1 MERKGVSGVIVAILS
16 ILFLVVGLL
25 VGYIITSNSIK
36 CEDVKEENK
45 DVVEK
50 DEVKNEVDE
59 AALLNE
65 ITKVYLDTYSYIN
78 SGEIAID
85 SDISKLEG
93 TKKYFTNKALDYIS
107 RKNGPSNMVFFAGI
121 FGLTDQGKR
130 PLTIVSYTED
140 IVIATGQLVKGSEDV
155 MYDADNYP
163 LYIVFKKENN
173 SWKIDL
179 FE

>member
-16 ILFLVVGLL
+16 ILFLIVGLL
-25 VGYIITSNSIK
+25 VGYIITINGVK
-36 CEDVKEENK
+36 CDEVKEENK
-45 DVVEK
+45 EIEEKEDIKNEK
-50 DEVKNEVDE
+50 DETV
-59 AALLNE
+59 LLNE
-65 ITKVYLDTYSYIN
+65 ITTVYTNTFSYIN
-78 SGEIAID
+78 SGKIAID

-93 TKKYFTNKALDYIS
+93 TKKYFTSKALDYIS

-121 FGLTDQGKR
+121 FGLTDQGRR

-140 IVIATGQLVKGSEDV
+140 TVIATGQLVKGSEQV
-155 MYDADNYP
+155 MYDEDNYP